1 MNLIVWILLGAL
13 LGFEAGRITKAK
25 PKDFFNVAIGVL
37 GAVLGGEVLAPL
49 FGFGT
54 FYLDD
59 FDLPALLVSLIVAVM
74 MLVIVNL
81 AREERKLKSSRRRSR
96 YRHPTDP
103 SRHSKA

>member
-1 MNLIVWILLGAL
+1 MNLIVWILIGAV

-25 PKDFFNVAIGVL
+25 PKDLFNIEIGVL

-49 FGFGT
+49 LGFGT
-54 FYLDD
+54 FYRDD
-59 FDLPALLVSLIVAVM
+59 FDLPALLVSLIVAIM

-96 YRHPTDP
+96 YRHSTAP

>member
-1 MNLIVWILLGAL
+1 VNLIVWILLGAL

-25 PKDFFNVAIGVL
+25 PRDLFNVEIGVL
-37 GAVLGGEVLAPL
+37 GAVLGGEVLSPL

-54 FYLDD
+54 FYRDD
-59 FDLPALLVSLIVAVM
+59 FDIPALLVSLIVAVM

-96 YRHPTDP
+96 YRHSTDP
-103 SRHSKA
+103 SRHLKA

>member
-1 MNLIVWILLGAL
+1 MNLIVWIVLGAL

-25 PKDFFNVAIGVL
+25 PRDLFNVEIGVL
-37 GAVLGGEVLAPL
+37 GAVLGGEVLSPL

-54 FYLDD
+54 FLRDD

-81 AREERKLKSSRRRSR
+81 AREERKLKSAGRRRR
-96 YRHPTDP
+96 YRHSSDS
-103 SRHSKA
+103 SRHLKA